1 MKLAGSM
8 KLAGEP
14 KTQALSPK
22 VTARLAGLLYLGCG
36 VLGAILLMGTQ
47 IAGNDKGVLIGIV
60 GSTFPTAAF
69 ALFAPWNSWHPRAN
83 LLLALFAF
91 AMVSIAG
98 TIDIEVPH
106 IYGAM
111 CIMIF
116 MWIGIAHPPGAS
128 LCMSPLAL
136 IAFVGPL
143 SQRPGGGQ
151 TMGELAVSLAVLPM
165 GLLVGETTA
174 TVSRRLRGAE
184 KINHER
190 LTDLNALVAV
200 SEVLAQQ
207 QDSSL
212 LPDHISEMALGPL
225 RATAAL
231 VTFVEADGSLL
242 GAGSKNWPKDHHQV
256 LLKPWTIPSLH
267 HVLTSNAL
275 SIITEPDELGCP
287 SAVAVPIRGSG
298 ETIGVLFL
306 IMENPNDAFVH
317 QLAHTFAT
325 QAGLALERSW
335 TTQTLIDETLRDELT
350 GIGNRRHATAILARL
365 QVGDAVAMI
374 DLDHFKIVN
383 DSWGHSY
390 GDEVLKLL
398 STYLQ
403 SQMREDD
410 HLARYGGEEFLLILH
425 RSGPDASQ
433 TMERLRE
440 GWVEQ
445 HPSTTF
451 SAGIAVHE
459 AGVLPNHTL
468 ESADHALY
476 AAKKSGRNR
485 THVHTPVKH
494 HVEVTDIHHQDI

>member
-1 MKLAGSM
+1 M

-14 KTQALSPK
+14 KAQALSPK

-36 VLGAILLMGTQ
+36 GLGAILLVGTEV
-47 IAGNDKGVLIGIV
+47 AGNDKSALIGV
-60 GSTFPTAAF
+60 MGSTQIIAVF
-69 ALFAPWNSWHPRAN
+69 ALLAPWNRWHPRAN
-83 LLLALFAF
+83 LVLAVIAF
-91 AMVSIAG
+91 AMVFMTG
-98 TIDIEVPH
+98 KIDLGIPH

-111 CIMIF
+111 SIMIF
-116 MWIGIAHPPGAS
+116 MWIGIAHPPGTS
-128 LCMSPLAL
+128 LYMAPLAL
-136 IAFVGPL
+136 LAFVEPL
-143 SQRPGGGQ
+143 SQRPEGGQ
-151 TMGELAVSLAVLPM
+151 TIGELALSLVVLPM
-165 GLLVGETTA
+165 GLMVGEAIA
-174 TVSRRLRGAE
+174 TVSRRLRSAE
-184 KINHER
+184 QINHER
-190 LTDLNALVAV
+190 LADLNALVAV
-200 SEVLAQQ
+200 SETLAQQ

-225 RATAAL
+225 SATAAL
-231 VTFVEADGSLL
+231 VTFIEADGSLL

-275 SIITEPDELGCP
+275 STITEPDQLGCP
-287 SAVAVPIRGSG
+287 SAVAVPIKGSG

-306 IMENPNDAFVH
+306 IMENPNDAFV
-317 QLAHTFAT
+317 QDLAHTFAT

-440 GWVEQ
+440 GWSEQ

-451 SAGIAVHE
+451 SAGIAVHQ

-476 AAKKSGRNR
+476 AAKKAGRNR
-485 THVHTPVKH
+485 THVHTPAKH
-494 HVEVTDIHHQDI
+494 HVEATDIHHQDI